1 MNDNNITKIQ
11 NVHNTNRKD
20 LVMTV
25 NYYIGTKDKDTKD
38 YKLTDEFIKQT
49 IIDEVT
55 KQYPNGFT
63 ITEGIGYYKHNN
75 REIVTEKTY
84 IVTVL
89 DEVFVNRD
97 LTDALKDKLNQEC
110 IGVQVINDNTMF
122 M

>member
-1 MNDNNITKIQ
+1 
-11 NVHNTNRKD
+11 
-20 LVMTV
+20 MTV
-25 NYYIGTKDKDTKD
+25 IYYIGTKDKDTKD
-38 YKLTDEFIKQT
+38 YKLTNEFIKQT

-63 ITEGIGYYKHNN
+63 ITEGTGYYKHDSG
-75 REIVTEKTY
+75 EVITEKTY

-89 DEVFVNRD
+89 DEVFVNVD

>member
-1 MNDNNITKIQ
+1 
-11 NVHNTNRKD
+11 
-20 LVMTV
+20 MTV

-49 IIDEVT
+49 IIDEVA

-63 ITEGIGYYKHNN
+63 ITEGTGYYKHNN
-75 REIVTEKTY
+75 GEILTEKTY

-89 DEVFVNRD
+89 DEVFVNAD

-110 IGVQVINDNTMF
+110 IGVQVINDSVMF
-122 M
+122 K

>member
-1 MNDNNITKIQ
+1 
-11 NVHNTNRKD
+11 
-20 LVMTV
+20 MTV

-49 IIDEVT
+49 ITNEFA

-63 ITEGIGYYKHNN
+63 ITEGIGYYKHNSG
-75 REIVTEKTY
+75 EVVTEKTY

-89 DEVFVNRD
+89 DELFVNAD

-110 IGVQVINDNTMF
+110 IGVQVINDSVVF
-122 M
+122 K

>member
-1 MNDNNITKIQ
+1 
-11 NVHNTNRKD
+11 
-20 LVMTV
+20 MTV

-49 IIDEVT
+49 IINEVT

-63 ITEGIGYYKHNN
+63 ITEGTGYYKHNSG
-75 REIVTEKTY
+75 EVVTEKTY

-89 DEVFVNRD
+89 DEVFVNVD

-110 IGVQVINDNTMF
+110 IGVQVINDSVMF
-122 M
+122 K

>member
-1 MNDNNITKIQ
+1 
-11 NVHNTNRKD
+11 
-20 LVMTV
+20 MTV

-63 ITEGIGYYKHNN
+63 ITTGTGYYKHDSG
-75 REIVTEKTY
+75 EVVTEKTY

-89 DEVFVNRD
+89 DEVFVNAD
-97 LTDALKDKLNQEC
+97 LTDALKEKLNQEC
-110 IGVQVINDNTMF
+110 IGVQIINDSVMF
-122 M
+122 EQ